1 MKSKGNF
8 CPECEHPL
16 KIVKT
21 ALTTKGIRVRR
32 RSCEACGFSYWSMQY
47 PEVPISSDRIKYKRK
62 WNVELV
68 DYVKK

>member
-8 CPECEHPL
+8 CPECQHRL
-16 KIVKT
+16 KILKT
-21 ALTTKGIRVRR
+21 CLTNKGIRLRK
-32 RSCEACGFSYWSMQY
+32 RSCNQCAYSYWSMQY
-47 PEVPISSDRIKYKRK
+47 PEVPISSERIRYKQK